1 MIIKITNEKERI
13 NAQEMVDLLGIT
25 LLDELQIAEF
35 ILDKENTLRLVKQDN
50 NTMTPS
56 EVIEEVKRMADLITE
71 NDKAERKAIKNKN
84 WDLALPLD
92 ESKLALKYKDDFS
105 FKYNVFYAEV
115 LDRMY
120 KREI

>member
-84 WDLALPLD
+84 WDLALPLE
-92 ESKLALKYKDDFS
+92 ESELALKYKDDFS